1 MKPAFSKLLLVSVSV
16 GFVVSAALPLHAAET
31 NTVVE
36 AKVSGHHA
44 QVDITKWDSNNN
56 GHLDGNELKAYQ
68 QAMHQQRIQQIQ
80 AQRQAEAALRQQQL
94 ARQGIPRLIPKAVL
108 LRYDLNKNGIMD
120 PDEWAQYRADQAA
133 KHGLPYTPGNT
144 HGPDARIVSIP
155 AKPIGK

>member
-1 MKPAFSKLLLVSVSV
+1 MKSISKKSLLVPLITGLCVLAV
-16 GFVVSAALPLHAAET
+16 LPLHAAET

-36 AKVSGHHA
+36 PKVSGHHA
-44 QVDITKWDSNNN
+44 QVDITKWDLNKD
-56 GHLDGNELKAYQ
+56 GRLDGNELKAYQ

-80 AQRQAEAALRQQQL
+80 AQRQADAALRQQQL

-108 LRYDLNKNGIMD
+108 LQYDLNKNGIMD

-133 KHGLPYTPGNT
+133 KHGLPYTPGSP